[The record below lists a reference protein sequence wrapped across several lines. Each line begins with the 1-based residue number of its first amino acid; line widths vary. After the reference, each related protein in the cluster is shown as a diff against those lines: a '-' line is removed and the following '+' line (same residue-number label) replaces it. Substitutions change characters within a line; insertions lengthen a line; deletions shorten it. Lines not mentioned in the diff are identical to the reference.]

1 MTAAA
6 LILAA
11 GRSSRMGR
19 DKALLPYRG
28 RDFLSH
34 LVYLALPR
42 VSRVV
47 AVLGHHAEKV
57 SRSLPDTPRVE
68 AVINSDYDRGMLS
81 SLQAGLAR
89 IPADADWVLWMLVDH
104 PAVRGRT
111 LDTLL
116 RTARDTH
123 APLVIPRCN
132 GRRGHPIMVSKRV
145 ANAISDL
152 PSEASP
158 QDVVRAHYAQ
168 TAFVDVEDDG
178 VLRDVDIPEEFQA
191 LEFTARE

>member
-1 MTAAA
+1 MNAVA

-42 VSRVV
+42 VSGVV
-47 AVLGHHAEKV
+47 AVLGHHAERV
-57 SRSLPDTPRVE
+57 SRTLPDSPRVQS
-68 AVINSDYDRGMLS
+68 VINSDYDRGMLS
-81 SLQAGLAR
+81 SLQAGLAQV
-89 IPADADWVLWMLVDH
+89 PAGTDWILWMLVDH

-116 RTARDTH
+116 STARDTH

-132 GRRGHPIMVSKRV
+132 GQRGHPIMVSERV
-145 ANAISDL
+145 ANEILEL
-152 PSEASP
+152 PVEASP

-168 TAFVDVEDDG
+168 AAFVEVEDDG

-191 LEFTARE
+191 LDGGAAG

>member
-1 MTAAA
+1 MNAVA

-42 VSRVV
+42 VSKVV
-47 AVLGHHAEKV
+47 AVLGHHAERV
-57 SRSLPDTPRVE
+57 ECSLPDSPRVQS
-68 AVINSDYDRGMLS
+68 VINSDYDRGMLS
-81 SLQAGLAR
+81 SLQAGLAQV
-89 IPADADWVLWMLVDH
+89 PAHTDWILWMLVDH

-116 RTARDTH
+116 RTAMDTH

-132 GRRGHPIMVSKRV
+132 DRRGHPIMLSKGV
-145 ANAISDL
+145 ANAILDL
-152 PSEASP
+152 PLEASP
-158 QDVVRAHYAQ
+158 QDVVRAHYAEA
-168 TAFVDVEDDG
+168 AFVDVEDDG

-191 LEFTARE
+191 LDGGGAG